1 MRPAYFGL
9 PGRELFGIYEA
20 PAAGASDRGV
30 VLCHPHGRD
39 YAAAFRAFRVLSGRL
54 AAAGH
59 HVLRFD
65 YTGAGDSWG
74 DAEDGSIA
82 QWTEDIVMAID
93 ALHRA
98 HGCGEI
104 TLVGLRLGAMLAA
117 LAGIECQRADRV
129 VLWEPVVD
137 GRTYVADLE
146 ARHRAWLAAE
156 AHERRRAPTLAQDD
170 ELLGYRM
177 TAPMRRDVEAR
188 SLHALPKAPAPHVAL
203 VTQTPDVAYDTL
215 AEQLRELCSTVTQA
229 RVTGPTVWNT
239 TPGME
244 QGLVPSDAIRA
255 IVDAASAPR

>member
-54 AAAGH
+54 AAAGL

-65 YTGAGDSWG
+65 YAGTGDSWG
-74 DAEDGSIA
+74 DAEDGSVA
-82 QWTEDIVMAID
+82 QWTEDIVTAID

-104 TLVGLRLGAMLAA
+104 ALVGLRLGAMLAA
-117 LAGIECQRADRV
+117 LAGIECQRAARV

-137 GRTYVADLE
+137 GREYVADLQ

-156 AHERRRAPTLAQDD
+156 ARERRRAPALAQDD
-170 ELLGYRM
+170 ELLGSRM
-177 TAPMRRDVEAR
+177 TAPMRRDLEAR
-188 SLHALPKAPAPHVAL
+188 SLRALPKAPAPHVAL
-203 VTQTPDVAYDTL
+203 VTQAADPAYDAL
-215 AEQLRELCSTVTQA
+215 AQHLRELGSAVAHA
-229 RVTGPTVWNT
+229 RVTGATVWNT

-244 QGLVPSDAIRA
+244 QGLVPSEAIRA
-255 IVDAASAPR
+255 IVDAVGARR